1 MIGIKIPDVRSEAGQ
16 MFETTNYRVF
26 VIENVGRP
34 GQKVI
39 DVRNDKL
46 QDVRNEKNT
55 DVRYDV
61 IYFYYITLELFTKN
75 HNMTSTSFNISH
87 K

>member
-1 MIGIKIPDVRSEAGQ
+1 MSGCPDSKNRMIGIKIPDVRSEAGQ

-46 QDVRNEKNT
+46 QGVRNIKCRKTGTKT
-55 DVRYDV
+55 DRCSKRQ
-61 IYFYYITLELFTKN
+61 ITGC
-75 HNMTSTSFNISH
+75 S
-87 K
+87 

>member
-1 MIGIKIPDVRSEAGQ
+1 MSEDRDKKCS

-46 QDVRNEKNT
+46 QDVRYERILMF
-55 DVRYDV
+55 VM
-61 IYFYYITLELFTKN
+61 ILF
-75 HNMTSTSFNISH
+75 ISIILH
-87 K
+87 